1 MKPRSINTVSTPVV
15 TPINAKVQKLG
26 ISFRAFA
33 KKSAKCVLG
42 MAETVTKAKR
52 LSAAEFINFCNLV
65 GLDPTSSRI
74 RKLIVIGNNLDRLKK
89 HLKVLPPNW
98 TTIYEIAQMDD
109 DLIDRLVRGGI
120 LTPTATAASLS
131 PQTPPARPK
140 QSRASSAVPNGTQSS
155 GRVDDF
161 LQLDGSEV
169 VAHFDDW
176 LDAEKLQVL
185 TTACDSLRS
194 IGAEI
199 QFGEIIE
206 EMIDCAVDDGD
217 DSRTL
222 EVEHACV

>member
-1 MKPRSINTVSTPVV
+1 MKPQIINTSKPVSIV
-15 TPINAKVQKLG
+15 PINSKVEKLG

-74 RKLIVIGNNLDRLKK
+74 RKLIVIGSNLDKLRK
-89 HLKVLPPNW
+89 HLKALPPNW

-109 DLIDRLVRGGI
+109 DLIARLVREGI
-120 LTPTATAASLS
+120 LTPTATAASLA
-131 PQTPPARPK
+131 PQKTPARPK
-140 QSRASSAVPNGTQSS
+140 GRASSGVPNGTRSS
-155 GRVDDF
+155 GRLDE
-161 LQLDGSEV
+161 LMQLDGSEV

-199 QFGEIIE
+199 HLGGNIE
-206 EMIDCAVDDGD
+206 EMIECAVDDGN
-217 DSRTL
+217 DSRAL
-222 EVEHACV
+222 EAEHAGA